1 MPVGRSPRAAG
12 AFLKQHDLP
21 QEHPLTHDPSDHM
34 SRLRQAIEL
43 ARLLPQPGAL
53 HAMRTWHPFS
63 ITAFQM
69 LRRLHALGLRPR
81 TVLDGGA
88 NIGQFARA
96 AAETFPTAR
105 VVSFEP
111 LPDIAARLREH
122 LADLERVRIIES
134 ALGPEA
140 GTTRFFRTDY
150 SLASSALQP
159 THAEAHQT
167 EVPVGRLDDLL
178 VGEPL
183 ESPVLLKLDLQG
195 YELAALSGAEDTLR
209 QAHHVLLEVAFEE
222 EYVGEPRFDE
232 LNAFLG
238 ARGFR
243 FLRPVDT
250 LTDEHGLIVQMDALF
265 ERAD

>member
-1 MPVGRSPRAAG
+1 
-12 AFLKQHDLP
+12 
-21 QEHPLTHDPSDHM
+21 M
-34 SRLRQAIEL
+34 SRLRQALEL

-53 HAMRTWHPFS
+53 RAFRTWRPFS

-105 VVSFEP
+105 IVSFEP

-122 LADLERVRIIES
+122 LADLDRARVVES
-134 ALGPEA
+134 ALGAEA
-140 GTTRFFRTDY
+140 RSIRFFRTDY

-159 THAEAHQT
+159 TQATAQQT
-167 EVPVGRLDDLL
+167 EVLAGRLDDLL
-178 VGEPL
+178 DGEAL
-183 ESPVLLKLDLQG
+183 EAPVLLKLDLQG
-195 YELAALSGAEDTLR
+195 YELAALSGAEETLR
-209 QAHHVLLEVAFEE
+209 RTDHVLLEIAFEE
-222 EYVGEPRFDE
+222 AYEDEPHFDE
-232 LNAFLG
+232 LYTFLR

-243 FLRPVDT
+243 LLRPVDV
-250 LTDEHGLIVQMDALF
+250 LTDARGLITQMDALF
-265 ERAD
+265 GRAA